1 MRETRITIPELV
13 LVAGTR
19 AILGAG
25 LGLLLSDRLSNE
37 TRKAVGWSLFTVGA
51 LSTIPLAIDIFGGRS
66 SESPPW
72 SEEPVSEL
80 AAST

>member
-25 LGLLLSDRLSNE
+25 LGLLLSDRLSDE
-37 TRKAVGWSLFTVGA
+37 KRKAVGWSLFAVGA
-51 LSTIPLAIDIFGGRS
+51 LSTIPLAMEVFGHPTPRAPRGS
-66 SESPPW
+66 N
-72 SEEPVSEL
+72 
-80 AAST
+80 ASARDFVTSM